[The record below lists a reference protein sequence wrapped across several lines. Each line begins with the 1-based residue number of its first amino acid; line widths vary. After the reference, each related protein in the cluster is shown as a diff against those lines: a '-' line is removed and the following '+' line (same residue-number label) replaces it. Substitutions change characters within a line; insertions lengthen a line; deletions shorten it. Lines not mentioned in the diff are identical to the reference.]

1 MVGYEMLG
9 EASNRKE
16 FMKILVTGGAG
27 YIGSVVVEQL
37 IAAGV
42 GEAVLYL
49 GDNVR
54 TGLNLLESMVE
65 HGVTRVILSSTAN
78 LFDQPERMPIDES
91 ERIIPGSPYGES
103 NSFLSACCIGSTGF
117 MASATRPCATSMPPA
132 PRRTVAKTTTR
143 NCT

>member
-117 MASATRPCATSMPPA
+117 TECASHTCATLMPPEQR
-132 PRRTVAKTTTR
+132 PRAAKITTPSFT
-143 NCT
+143 